1 MAALANFPMK
11 SQLKTVTSDGVL
23 DVNREFDCVAES
35 IAAGLQYYL
44 GRNFEGGVLKEI
56 CYGRS
61 YQGGTAASAY
71 VQYCA
76 QQGVH
81 LYPIDGSLSALTT
94 LAHGHIRAGHPVLL
108 TEVDPYVDTSLPQWA
123 GATHVLVWYAEQ
135 AGLLTAMDP
144 FIAEPVTRTDQGWQ
158 GVMAVN
164 EIWVMEKIGEQV
176 PMAISLSSPGV
187 GAFYKQKPGDSGAWL
202 CTVKG
207 CEYEVHGAILTTMR
221 MVGGAGLCGLTW
233 WGLPKSG
240 EYSKNVPGHPE
251 IVGQRFE
258 RVEEVV
264 YDPHH
269 ILDNPPG
276 SGSVY
281 VMQTKPAQPAQDSG
295 QLAAALDQVKTL
307 QAKIAEIQAVVK

>member
-1 MAALANFPMK
+1 MTTLTNFPMK
-11 SQLKTVTSDGVL
+11 YQRTTVLSDGTR
-23 DVNREFDCVAES
+23 DSNADFDCVAES

-81 LYPIDGSLSALTT
+81 LYPIDGPLPALT
-94 LAHGHIRAGHPVLL
+94 LQAHGHIRAGHPVLL
-108 TEVDPYVDTSLPQWA
+108 TEVDPYVDTSLPEWA

-158 GVMAVN
+158 SVMAVN
-164 EIWVMEKIGEQV
+164 EIWVMERIQESI

-187 GAFYKQKPGDSGAWL
+187 GNFYRQGGPGEWI
-202 CTVKG
+202 CTHKG
-207 CEYEVHGAILTTMR
+207 NEYPVHGAILNYYR
-221 MVGGAGLCGLTW
+221 MAGSGLAGLTLF
-233 WGLPKSG
+233 GLPESG
-240 EYSKNVPGHPE
+240 ERPLHIPGHDE
-251 IVGQRFE
+251 VVEQDFE
-258 RVEEVV
+258 RATLR

-269 ILDNPPG
+269 AVENPPG
-276 SGSVY
+276 SGTVY
-281 VMQTKPAQPAQDSG
+281 PTHRQAQPAPDAG
-295 QLAAALDQVKTL
+295 QLAAALAQVKTL